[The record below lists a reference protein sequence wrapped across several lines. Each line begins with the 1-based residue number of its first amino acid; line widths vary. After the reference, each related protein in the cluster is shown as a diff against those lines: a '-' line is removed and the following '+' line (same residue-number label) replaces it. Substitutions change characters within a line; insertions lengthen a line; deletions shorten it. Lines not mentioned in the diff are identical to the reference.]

1 MVIIKRTLAALLVI
15 LGVSVAVF
23 LLTHVIPG
31 DPIEVMLGERA
42 QAADRAALAA
52 AYGLDRSLTQQMIF
66 YYQGLLTLELGE
78 SFHYHRPVIELIAER
93 LPATAELAIAAMVVS
108 LLVALLLG
116 MVSAWYRNSWIDDG
130 ARVLSLLGVSIP
142 NFWLGPML
150 ILLGSVMLGW
160 FPVSGRQG
168 WGSLVLPAITLGTA
182 LAAIVARMLRNSL
195 LEIAEADYVRTA
207 RAKGLS
213 EWAILWRHS
222 LRNALL
228 PVVTLVGLQIGA
240 ILGGSVIVETVFS
253 WPGVGRLTVEAI
265 QSRDYPLVQGCVLL
279 IAVIYVVINLLTDL
293 AYGLIDPR
301 IRLSGSGGAS

>member
-1 MVIIKRTLAALLVI
+1 MLIIKRTLAALLVI
-15 LGVSVAVF
+15 FGVSVAVF
-23 LLTHVIPG
+23 VLTHVIPG

-52 AYGLDRSLTQQMIF
+52 AYGLDRSLPEQMLH
-66 YYQGLLTLELGE
+66 YYQGLLTLDLGE
-78 SFHYHRPVIELIAER
+78 SFHYHRPVVELIAER
-93 LPATAELAIAAMVVS
+93 LPATAELAVAAMVVS
-108 LLVALLLG
+108 LLVALILG

-150 ILLGSVMLGW
+150 ILAGAVMLGW

-168 WGSLVLPAITLGTA
+168 FSSLVLPAITLGTA

-195 LEIAEADYVRTA
+195 LEIAEADFVRTA

-213 EWAILWRHS
+213 EWTILWRHS

-279 IAVIYVVINLLTDL
+279 IAVLYVVINLLTDV

-301 IRLSGSGGAS
+301 IRLSGSAGAN

>member
-52 AYGLDRSLTQQMIF
+52 AYGLDRSLTQQMVF
-66 YYQGLLTLELGE
+66 YYQGLLTLDLGE
-78 SFHYHRPVIELIAER
+78 SFHYHRPVVELIAER

-150 ILLGSVMLGW
+150 ILFGSVMLGW

-240 ILGGSVIVETVFS
+240 ILGGAVIVETVFS

-279 IAVIYVVINLLTDL
+279 IAVVYVVINLLTDL
-293 AYGLIDPR
+293 VYGLIDPR

>member
-52 AYGLDRSLTQQMIF
+52 AYGLDRSLTQQMVF
-66 YYQGLLTLELGE
+66 YYQGLLTLDLGE
-78 SFHYHRPVIELIAER
+78 SFHYHRPVVELIAER

-150 ILLGSVMLGW
+150 ILFGSVMLGW

-279 IAVIYVVINLLTDL
+279 IAVVYVVINLLTDL
-293 AYGLIDPR
+293 VYGLIDPR

>member
-52 AYGLDRSLTQQMIF
+52 AYGLDRSLTQQMVF
-66 YYQGLLTLELGE
+66 YYQGLLTLDLGE
-78 SFHYHRPVIELIAER
+78 SFHYHRPVVELIAER

-150 ILLGSVMLGW
+150 ILFGSVMLGW

-279 IAVIYVVINLLTDL
+279 IAVVYVVINLLTDL

>member
-52 AYGLDRSLTQQMIF
+52 AYGLDRSLTQQMVF
-66 YYQGLLTLELGE
+66 YYQGLLTLDLGE
-78 SFHYHRPVIELIAER
+78 SFHYHRPVVELIAER

-150 ILLGSVMLGW
+150 ILFGSVMLGW

-213 EWAILWRHS
+213 EWVILWRHS

-279 IAVIYVVINLLTDL
+279 IAVVYVVINLLTDL
-293 AYGLIDPR
+293 VYGLIDPR

>member
-52 AYGLDRSLTQQMIF
+52 AYGLDRSLTQQMVF
-66 YYQGLLTLELGE
+66 YYQGLLTLDLGE
-78 SFHYHRPVIELIAER
+78 SFHYHRPVVELIAER

-279 IAVIYVVINLLTDL
+279 IAVVYVVINLLTDL